1 MSKLAHS
8 NEETMAEIE
17 QRALFKPDENGYRL
31 SDKEAF
37 EMLFD
42 NGVNEIKWDS
52 ALNGE
57 FIQWQYFNI
66 K

>member
-8 NEETMAEIE
+8 NEATMSEIE
-17 QRALFKPDENGYRL
+17 QRALFQRDESGYRM
-31 SDKEAF
+31 SEKEAF
-37 EMLFD
+37 EVLFNAD
-42 NGVNEIKWDS
+42 ISEITWDS
-52 ALNGE
+52 TLNGE